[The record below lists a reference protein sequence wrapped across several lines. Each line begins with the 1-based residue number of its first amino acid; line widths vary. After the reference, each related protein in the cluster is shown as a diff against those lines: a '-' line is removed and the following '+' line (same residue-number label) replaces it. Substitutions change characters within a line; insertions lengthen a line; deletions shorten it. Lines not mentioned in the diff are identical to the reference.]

1 MKETY
6 IKPILTVV
14 ATGLVGALMAASGLS
29 DTFHT
34 TVDSSLEYKTGD
46 VLTKYNKTTGLWD
59 TTWNDDDED
68 DDED

>member
-1 MKETY
+1 
-6 IKPILTVV
+6 
-14 ATGLVGALMAASGLS
+14 MAASGLS